1 MAPDVRRLCLP
12 LVSASPSQRPAGRAS
27 ALAHETGPIVRAGLT
42 VNPRPVPLTV
52 GDVDCRETAVPIYQ
66 CISPE
71 GLLDDAGRA
80 QVAEEITRIHC
91 DATGVPP
98 SFVNV
103 IFLDVPSGRYF
114 VAGKPSGHSFLNA
127 AIRAGHP
134 VATRQA
140 ILANL
145 SQMWTRLTGQP
156 EEELLISLWENKA
169 ENAMEG
175 GSIFP
180 AVGQE

>member
-1 MAPDVRRLCLP
+1 MNAAPAALTVEGVDVR
-12 LVSASPSQRPAGRAS
+12 
-27 ALAHETGPIVRAGLT
+27 EKI
-42 VNPRPVPLTV
+42 
-52 GDVDCRETAVPIYQ
+52 VPIYQ

-71 GLLDDAGRA
+71 GLLDESARGKL
-80 QVAEEITRIHC
+80 AEEITRIHC

-103 IFLDVPSGRYF
+103 IFTDVPDGRYF
-114 VAGKPSGHSFLNA
+114 VAGKPASHSFVNG

-134 VATRQA
+134 VATRQG
-140 ILANL
+140 ILRNL
-145 SQMWTRLTGQP
+145 SQMWTRVTGQP
-156 EEELLISLWENKA
+156 EEELLISLWENQA
-169 ENAMEG
+169 ENAMEA